1 LTESYILISLSFVL
15 FLAQATLFLNTRR
28 LLVHL
33 QKGREGHFC
42 LQEQTLRRL
51 EERIKAVRQANA
63 ELRAQLVTCVRRPA
77 LLRFSAF
84 DDVGSDLS
92 FSLALLDQNGD
103 GVVLSS
109 LYGREESRLFAKPVR
124 RGTSSYRLSSEE
136 ERAIALAMQKG
147 ETAGRDGP
155 HVQGS

>member
-1 LTESYILISLSFVL
+1 MTESYILLSLSFVL
-15 FLAQATLFLNTRR
+15 FLAQVLFFLNTRR
-28 LLVHL
+28 LLVRL
-33 QKGREGHFC
+33 PKGSDGRAC

-51 EERIKAVRQANA
+51 EERLNAMRQANA
-63 ELRAQLVTCVRRPA
+63 ELRAQLTTCVRRPA

-124 RGTSSYRLSSEE
+124 RGSSSYRLSAEE
-136 ERAIALAMQKG
+136 ERAIALAMLKG
-147 ETAGRDGP
+147 ENAGRDGP
-155 HVQGS
+155 HV

>member
-1 LTESYILISLSFVL
+1 MKESYILLSVSFALLMTQV
-15 FLAQATLFLNTRR
+15 FFFFKTRR
-28 LLVHL
+28 LLDRFR
-33 QKGREGHFC
+33 KGEGHACF
-42 LQEQTLRRL
+42 QEQTLRRL
-51 EERIKAVRQANA
+51 EERLKAVRQTNA
-63 ELRAQLVTCVRRPA
+63 ELRAQLATCVRRPA

-124 RGTSSYRLSSEE
+124 RGTSTYRLSGEE
-136 ERAIALAMQKG
+136 ECVIALVLKEG
-147 ETAGRDGP
+147 TAGRDGP

>member
-1 LTESYILISLSFVL
+1 MTESYILLSLSFVL
-15 FLAQATLFLNTRR
+15 FLAQVLFFLNTRR
-28 LLVHL
+28 LLVRL
-33 QKGREGHFC
+33 PKESDGRAC

-51 EERIKAVRQANA
+51 EERLNAVRQANA
-63 ELRAQLVTCVRRPA
+63 ELRAQLTTCIRRPV

-124 RGTSSYRLSSEE
+124 RGSSSYRLSAEE
-136 ERAIALAMQKG
+136 ERVIALAMLKG
-147 ETAGRDGP
+147 ENAGRDGP
-155 HVQGS
+155 HV